1 LNLER
6 FQTERGN
13 TWERLDIALK
23 KAGDR
28 PERLG
33 ADGVRE
39 LGTLYRG
46 AAADLAFAR
55 RRFPRDPVTARL
67 EALVLRARA
76 CVYARTGRRA
86 SLWSFVSRT
95 YWVRLAERPL
105 IVLCAWAVLLV
116 PAVGAAGW
124 ASVDPGAAAGLV
136 PGQFEAAAD
145 PPPEGRDYD
154 AATAAA
160 FSAAVM
166 TNNIGVALLAFAGG
180 IAFGAITV
188 ISLFYN
194 GLILGAI
201 GGLAVGAG
209 HGTAFLRLV
218 SSHGP
223 LEISCIVAGGIA
235 GLRMGW
241 ALIRPGPV
249 RRATALRREAR
260 PAVEIAAGTVPWL
273 VVCGLCEGFLTG
285 PNLPVAVQACI
296 GAALFC
302 LFWGLVI
309 WRGRPARARSD
320 TATNR
325 SAAGPVL
332 VGPGSPLRDAPR

>member
-1 LNLER
+1 VNLER
-6 FQTERGN
+6 FQAERGA
-13 TWERLDIALK
+13 TWEQLEAALK

-33 ADGVRE
+33 ADGVRQ
-39 LGTLYRG
+39 LGALYRG
-46 AAADLAFAR
+46 TAADLAFAR
-55 RRFPRDPVTARL
+55 RRFPRDPVTRRL

-76 CVYARTGRRA
+76 CVYARAGRRA
-86 SLWSFVSRT
+86 SVWSFISRG

-105 IVLCAWAVLLV
+105 LVLAAWVVLLV
-116 PAVGAAGW
+116 PAVAAAAW
-124 ASVDPGAAAGLV
+124 ASADPGAAAGLV
-136 PGQFEAAAD
+136 PGQFQAAVD
-145 PPPEGRDYD
+145 PPAEGRDFD
-154 AATAAA
+154 TTTAAA
-160 FSAAVM
+160 FSASVM
-166 TNNIGVALLAFAGG
+166 TNNIGVAFIAFAGG
-180 IAFGAITV
+180 IAFGAVTV
-188 ISLFYN
+188 LSLFYN

-241 ALIRPGPV
+241 ALIRPGPL
-249 RRATALRREAR
+249 RRATALRVEAR
-260 PAVEIAAGTVPWL
+260 PAVEIAVGTVPWL

-285 PNLPVAVQACI
+285 PDLPVGVQASI

-302 LFWGLVI
+302 VFWGLVI
-309 WRGRPARARSD
+309 WRGRPAH
-320 TATNR
+320 
-325 SAAGPVL
+325 SAA
-332 VGPGSPLRDAPR
+332 RDFARR

>member
-1 LNLER
+1 MAALNLER
-6 FQTERGN
+6 FQTERGT
-13 TWERLDIALK
+13 TWEKLEAALK

-39 LGTLYRG
+39 LGALYRG
-46 AAADLAFAR
+46 TAADLAFAR
-55 RRFPRDPVTARL
+55 RRFPREPVTSRL

-76 CVYARTGRRA
+76 CVYARAGRRA
-86 SLWSFVSRT
+86 SLWSFISRG
-95 YWVRLAERPL
+95 YWVRLAERPWL
-105 IVLCAWAVLLV
+105 VAAAWAVLLV
-116 PAVGAAGW
+116 PAVAAAAW
-124 ASVDPGAAAGLV
+124 AAADPGAAAGLV
-136 PGQFEAAAD
+136 PGQFQAAVD
-145 PPPEGRDYD
+145 PPAAGRDYD
-154 AATAAA
+154 AATATA

-166 TNNIGVALLAFAGG
+166 SNNIGVAFIAFAGG
-180 IAFGAITV
+180 IAFGAVTV
-188 ISLFYN
+188 LSLFYN

-201 GGLAVGAG
+201 GGLAVGGG
-209 HGTAFLRLV
+209 HGAAFLRLV

-241 ALIRPGPV
+241 ALIRPGPLK
-249 RRATALRREAR
+249 RATALRLEAR
-260 PAVEIAAGTVPWL
+260 PAVEIAVGTVPWL

-285 PNLPVAVQACI
+285 PDLALAVQVSI

-309 WRGRPARARSD
+309 WRGRG
-320 TATNR
+320 
-325 SAAGPVL
+325 SAARG
-332 VGPGSPLRDAPR
+332 